1 MFDVQTTIPTDD
13 AVPAGEVTAPA
24 AAGQPSPAAAERPIP
39 LPLRNDTLLG
49 VCEAIGQD
57 FGFNANLLRIALAI
71 GLFWSP
77 VAMVALYLGLGV
89 AVAVS
94 RWFYPVA
101 GRASVK
107 QAKPGLEDRRGAAL
121 PLTA

>member
-1 MFDVQTTIPTDD
+1 MFDVQTPIPTHD
-13 AVPAGEVTAPA
+13 AAAAAEVAAPA
-24 AAGQPSPAAAERPIP
+24 AAAQPSPAAAEQPIA

-77 VAMVALYLGLGV
+77 VAMVVLYLGLGV

-107 QAKPGLEDRRGAAL
+107 QAEPGSQDRAEAAL
-121 PLTA
+121 PLAA

>member
-13 AVPAGEVTAPA
+13 AAPA
-24 AAGQPSPAAAERPIP
+24 AEVAAPATAAQPSPAAAERPIP

-77 VAMVALYLGLGV
+77 VAMIAIYLGLGV

-107 QAKPGLEDRRGAAL
+107 QAEPRSQHHADSAL